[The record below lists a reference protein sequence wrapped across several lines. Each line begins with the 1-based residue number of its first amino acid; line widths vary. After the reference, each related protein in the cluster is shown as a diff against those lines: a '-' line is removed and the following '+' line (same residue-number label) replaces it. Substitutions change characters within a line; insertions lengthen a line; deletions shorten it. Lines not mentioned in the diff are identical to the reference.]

1 VKTAKEWMYDQTPE
15 ILGDAHLPII
25 MRSVTIPGIRD
36 IQADALR
43 WAAELCRDE
52 AHKES
57 NVMMSGAI
65 RGMGVIISQQADA
78 IERGGKESGE

>member
-1 VKTAKEWMYDQTPE
+1 MKTKAEWSTEWEVLTYKND
-15 ILGDAHLPII
+15 LKDII
-25 MRSVTIPGIRD
+25 GRV
-36 IQADALR
+36 QADAVR